1 MDTSCTSYG
10 TRALGLGRPK
20 ERGLPYVG
28 RRRCWQG
35 WRRAQSTGL
44 GRVYRARSR
53 GARDTQSY
61 RRGVVDAD
69 EGDARPEDCMGGAV
83 RAVRA
88 VVGTR
93 ERAARAR
100 KGGTG
105 VSVCWREKKYSTRVQ
120 VRWWEASAVHEGNT
134 SQHDGFTESSARHTP
149 VWLHDVPMAMMIR
162 KMSVNRPH
170 MPRHRILLW
179 RWHHL
184 QERGGR
190 VGRSWGV

>member
-20 ERGLPYVG
+20 ERGLPAIRWAKAVLA
-28 RRRCWQG
+28 RG
-35 WRRAQSTGL
+35 WRRPQSTGL
-44 GRVYRARSR
+44 GRVCRARSR
-53 GARDTQSY
+53 GGRDRQSY

-120 VRWWEASAVHEGNT
+120 VRWWEASPLCTKA
-134 SQHDGFTESSARHTP
+134 TP
-149 VWLHDVPMAMMIR
+149 HSMTGLRNRLHGTLR
-162 KMSVNRPH
+162 CGCTTY
-170 MPRHRILLW
+170 
-179 RWHHL
+179 RWP
-184 QERGGR
+184 
-190 VGRSWGV
+190 

>member
-1 MDTSCTSYG
+1 MGGPKSAGCHT
-10 TRALGLGRPK
+10 LGEGGAGKAGDGP
-20 ERGLPYVG
+20 
-28 RRRCWQG
+28 
-35 WRRAQSTGL
+35 
-44 GRVYRARSR
+44 RVLDWGACYRARSR

-134 SQHDGFTESSARHTP
+134 SQQHDGFTESSARHTP

-190 VGRSWGV
+190 VGRRRWCE